1 MASTPEEIVFMDDLI
16 EFSDYEE
23 ELDSS
28 DNESV
33 SSSTSS
39 TTSDLTTDKQE
50 KKPKQRS
57 RRTKKKSSISVWV
70 GNLPP
75 GCTPAD
81 ISAHFAAYKSDLIRR
96 PLVKEPKASKYLFAI
111 LAFSSLEKANEAI
124 QQMNGSILK
133 KRKLTVKLSERKK
146 KDSTTTS
153 EKQSGRSSLPDTQT
167 KKPQTGT
174 SQTKKPQIGT
184 SQTKKP
190 QTGTSQTRNPQ
201 TGTSQT
207 RNSQTGTS
215 QTVQVSNIPIGMDND
230 DLRGLVAECG
240 AATSCNIFFDQR
252 IALVSF
258 SSVDAACKAVS
269 LLNGKNFSGI
279 ILSASFHETKGH
291 QFMHSTSERKQEY
304 SGHTTPKKP
313 FPSRPNPPLLG
324 DSPHV
329 RYPGPSHPIHNPHLH
344 DPTILNPLY
353 PGMNRSPVD
362 LPPPLQFPSNVP
374 PNFGQPLQMGRG

>member
-16 EFSDYEE
+16 EFSDDEE

-33 SSSTSS
+33 CSSTSS
-39 TTSDLTTDKQE
+39 TTSDLTTDKQ
-50 KKPKQRS
+50 KQKPKQRS
-57 RRTKKKSSISVWV
+57 RRTRKKSSISVWV

-75 GCTPAD
+75 GCIPAD
-81 ISAHFAAYKSDLIRR
+81 ISAHFGAYKSDIIRR
-96 PLVKEPKASKYLFAI
+96 PLLKEAKAGKYSFAI

-153 EKQSGRSSLPDTQT
+153 ETQSGRSSLPDTQT

-184 SQTKKP
+184 SQTKKS
-190 QTGTSQTRNPQ
+190 QTGTSQTRNP
-201 TGTSQT
+201 
-207 RNSQTGTS
+207 QTGTS

-240 AATSCNIFFDQR
+240 VATSCNIFFDQR

-258 SSVDAACKAVS
+258 SSVDGACKAVS

-279 ILSASFHETKGH
+279 ILSACFHETKGH
-291 QFMHSTSERKQEY
+291 QFMHSTSGRKQEY
-304 SGHTTPKKP
+304 SGHTTPKRP
-313 FPSRPNPPLLG
+313 FLSQPNPPILG

-329 RYPGPSHPIHNPHLH
+329 RHPGPNHPFHNPHLH
-344 DPTILNPLY
+344 DPPIYNPFY
-353 PGMNRSPVD
+353 QGMNRSPVD